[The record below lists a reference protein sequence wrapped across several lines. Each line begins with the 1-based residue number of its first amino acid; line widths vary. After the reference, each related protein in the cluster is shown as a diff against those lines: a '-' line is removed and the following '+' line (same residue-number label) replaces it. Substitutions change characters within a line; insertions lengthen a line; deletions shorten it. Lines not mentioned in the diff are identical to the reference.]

1 MVEQCNVG
9 HKESWIRV
17 WVGVIFDLIAVFAP
31 VATGI
36 KVIFVLIAA
45 FGVGTGLLKF
55 CPINRAL
62 GISTC
67 KKVEDKDKT
76 SLKHV

>member
-1 MVEQCNVG
+1 MLEHHNVG

-17 WVGVIFDLIAVFAP
+17 AVGIIFDLIAVFAP

-36 KVIFVLIAA
+36 KVILVLIAA
-45 FGVGTGLLKF
+45 FGVGTGLIKF
-55 CPINRAL
+55 CPIYKAL

-67 KKVEDKDKT
+67 KREKT
-76 SLKHV
+76 LL